1 MRIEICGFY
10 GFGNVGDEA
19 ILQSIMEQLGNH
31 EYIISTSLP
40 YSQQA
45 FQNYSKIIG
54 KEIRLHEDMR
64 TDFDAYILGGG
75 DLNWGYGW
83 RQCLSIFSKNIP
95 CMNYAVGYNK
105 RWYYNEKFHKLYYEF
120 LKNFNVITVRDES
133 SLNLLRELNSTINK
147 DNLELNPILT
157 FDPAIL
163 LKEEKFE
170 GCPTNKIV
178 VFPRYEDDNMSNQS
192 QLDWLVNELKDVSS
206 EVILVSC
213 APKSIEGIDVDMNL
227 CKRMND
233 KLKGSTIVDISP
245 FEPKK
250 LKYLISQSKM
260 VYSGG
265 RYHPV
270 VFAISH
276 NIPFKF
282 SPFTDLYSKNSL
294 LLDMYKK
301 FGRDMLIFLANRNKE
316 FFFKYCCK

>member
-1 MRIEICGFY
+1 MKIQICGFY

-19 ILQSIMEQLGNH
+19 ILQSIMDQLGTNH

-45 FQNYSKIIG
+45 FQNYSKITG

-75 DLNWGYGW
+75 GLNWGYGW
-83 RQCLSIFSKNIP
+83 RQCLSVFSKNVP
-95 CMNYAVGYNK
+95 CMNYAVGYN
-105 RWYYNEKFHKLYYEF
+105 REWYYNEKLHRLYYEF
-120 LKNFNVITVRDES
+120 LKNFNVITVRNELS
-133 SLNLLRELNSTINK
+133 FNLIKEINT
-147 DNLELNPILT
+147 ELNPILT

-163 LKEEKFE
+163 LKEEKFD
-170 GCPTNKIV
+170 CPTNKII
-178 VFPRYEDDNMSNQS
+178 VFPRYEDNNVSNQP
-192 QLDWLVNELKDVSS
+192 QLDWLANELKNVSS

-227 CKRMND
+227 CKQ
-233 KLKGSTIVDISP
+233 LKDRLKDSTILEISP
-245 FEPKK
+245 FEPRKV
-250 LKYLISQSKM
+250 KYLVSKSKM
-260 VYSGG
+260 IYSGG

-282 SPFTDLYSKNSL
+282 SSTISDSKILS
-294 LLDMYKK
+294 LLDMYNKY
-301 FGRDMLIFLANRNKE
+301 GRDGLISLANKNKE
-316 FFFKYCCK
+316 LFLSLKI

>member
-40 YSQQA
+40 YSQQS

-95 CMNYAVGYNK
+95 SMNYGVGYNK
-105 RWYYNEKFHKLYYEF
+105 KWYYNEKFHKLYYEF
-120 LKNFNVITVRDES
+120 LKNFNVITVRDEL
-133 SLNLLRELNSTINK
+133 SLNLLRELNNITVPS
-147 DNLELNPILT
+147 LNSLLT
-157 FDPAIL
+157 FDPVIL
-163 LKEEKFE
+163 LKEEKFDN
-170 GCPTNKIV
+170 CPTNKIV
-178 VFPRYEDDNMSNQS
+178 VFPRYEDNNISNQP
-192 QLDWLVNELKDVSS
+192 QIDWLVNELKDVSS
-206 EVILVSC
+206 EVLLVAC
-213 APKSIEGIDVDMNL
+213 APKNFEGIDVDMLL
-227 CKRMND
+227 CEQLKD
-233 KLKGSTIVDISP
+233 KLKNSSIIDISP
-245 FEPKK
+245 FEPRK
-250 LKYLISQSKM
+250 LKYLISQSKI

-265 RYHPV
+265 RYHPII
-270 VFAISH
+270 FAISH

-282 SPFTDLYSKNSL
+282 SPSSYSYQKNRAL
-294 LLDMYKK
+294 IDMYNK
-301 FGRDMLIFLANRNKE
+301 FGRDKLINLANKNKE
-316 FFFKYCCK
+316 IFFNHLCK